1 MIKRLKTRPHILV
14 EFIKKFCNELGLR
27 NPIIQDSLG
36 AFLQGH
42 TEGLENLS
50 KALGLKPDA
59 LPAAIRLFGDIDS
72 SLMIELVGQV
82 LDILGCG
89 SKIKN
94 IAKALAAIISKHKGT
109 FSITPESKF
118 DVRMQ
123 AKASTILG
131 QQTGIPS
138 IIYDGILAAIT
149 QDVEAV
155 KTVLT
160 QLCSL
165 TLG

>member
-1 MIKRLKTRPHILV
+1 MKNIGSFNKLARLVGVPDVLIEALSPGMIKRLKTRPHILV

-72 SLMIELVGQV
+72 SLMIELVG
-82 LDILGCG
+82 
-89 SKIKN
+89 
-94 IAKALAAIISKHKGT
+94 
-109 FSITPESKF
+109 
-118 DVRMQ
+118 
-123 AKASTILG
+123 
-131 QQTGIPS
+131 
-138 IIYDGILAAIT
+138 
-149 QDVEAV
+149 
-155 KTVLT
+155 
-160 QLCSL
+160 
-165 TLG
+165 